1 MKKREFKSEH
11 IGNSLEIK
19 KNVTNTLNHTMF
31 RTWEFT
37 TSINGNNRSSTK
49 TDFLH
54 YTSKDVLLNSLGDY
68 KKKFDELKFEF
79 IVETDNALTKKTKS
93 ITSVKDIVG
102 GVFNVDILIN
112 KDDKIHTVFL
122 LKSSLTSIN
131 KNRFNSINSI
141 IGEINR
147 FYGNPENQNINL
159 VFINLTPEETFVKNS
174 DHKLK
179 KEVVNYI
186 GLNTL
191 LDNDLN
197 PQTYLEK
204 SIIRDDL
211 KLKISEIHIN
221 YKLNFDVD
229 LSLITDMDMLRQKIT
244 DGNLTITT
252 SDVGLYDLET
262 YILNFIDKELL

>member
-1 MKKREFKSEH
+1 MKKREFKYEH
-11 IGNSLEIK
+11 IGNSAEIRK
-19 KNVTNTLNHTMF
+19 SIINKVNHTMF

-37 TSINGNNRSSTK
+37 SSINGNNRSSTK

-54 YTSKDVLLNSLGDY
+54 YTTKDILLTSLGDN
-68 KKKFDELKFEF
+68 KKKFDELNFEF
-79 IVETDNALTKKTKS
+79 VVETDNALTKKTKS
-93 ITSVKDIVG
+93 ITVVRDIVG
-102 GVFNVDILIN
+102 GVFNVDIIIKKN
-112 KDDKIHTVFL
+112 DNIHTVFL

-174 DHKLK
+174 NHKLK

-191 LDNDLN
+191 LDTDLS
-197 PQTYLEK
+197 PKTYLEK
-204 SIIRDDL
+204 SIIREDL
-211 KLKISEIHIN
+211 KSKISEIHIN
-221 YKLNFDVD
+221 YKLNFDID
-229 LSLITDMDMLRQKIT
+229 LSLITDINILRQKIEE
-244 DGNLTITT
+244 GYMSITT
-252 SDVGLYDLET
+252 NDVELYDLEK
-262 YILNFIDKELL
+262 YILTFIDKELS